1 MSSNNNLSSHV
12 LQKSSSYSKSGS
24 NVNRSF
30 FSDDNDHFEKK
41 SSKNLDITPAN
52 NNDDISSYVLQKSSS
67 YSKSGSNVKRSLFID
82 DNNHFE
88 KKSSKNLGNYILDI
102 PYCMFLKKNM
112 HILDTSPMSSNNNL
126 SSHVLQKSSSYS
138 KSGSNVNRSFFTDKL
153 LYSSEKKFLKKKNPI
168 PFEKHISS
176 CLAEIKYE
184 IKSHTY
190 KIDCLNEKIDFIE
203 EHIKS
208 FKSYNKCIIGTTCN
222 EILTGDDIM
231 LDSLICLWPLKND
244 DDLYEF
250 ENILQDKTKKRQ
262 CVIIPENIYKM
273 TNLASIETDDV
284 FEFKNV
290 PATAFGTELD
300 GEPFS
305 IDNAIH

>member
-1 MSSNNNLSSHV
+1 MYLR
-12 LQKSSSYSKSGS
+12 LKLY
-24 NVNRSF
+24 
-30 FSDDNDHFEKK
+30 
-41 SSKNLDITPAN
+41 I
-52 NNDDISSYVLQKSSS
+52 
-67 YSKSGSNVKRSLFID
+67 LFI
-82 DNNHFE
+82 
-88 KKSSKNLGNYILDI
+88 I
-102 PYCMFLKKNM
+102 
-112 HILDTSPMSSNNNL
+112 
-126 SSHVLQKSSSYS
+126 
-138 KSGSNVNRSFFTDKL
+138 FT
-153 LYSSEKKFLKKKNPI
+153 EKNPI

-262 CVIIPENIYKM
+262 CVSNYVIHIYGKKNNWFIVFYLFINIYYIG
-273 TNLASIETDDV
+273 NYI
-284 FEFKNV
+284 
-290 PATAFGTELD
+290 
-300 GEPFS
+300 
-305 IDNAIH
+305 I